1 MRPIDAD
8 ALEKKLRD
16 AIDVGKRADVSTAEL
31 EAVLADVENMP
42 TLPGPALPESV
53 KTFASC
59 TSCIHRADSED
70 ICILRRCVHAI
81 AELKECYEPKER
93 GAGHW
98 KGYNM
103 DKDGWKRTDGSPV
116 FLICSECGGTVLNNG
131 SAYWNFCPHCGARME
146 DCEGKDAE

>member
-16 AIDVGKRADVSTAEL
+16 AIDVGRRADVSTAEL

-59 TSCIHRADSED
+59 TSCIHATDSED

-81 AELKECYEPKER
+81 AEIKECYEQKQPERMRGTWIEDDDGWDGVIWRCSACDALFTLINGTPKENE
-93 GAGHW
+93 
-98 KGYNM
+98 Y
-103 DKDGWKRTDGSPV
+103 
-116 FLICSECGGTVLNNG
+116 
-131 SAYWNFCPHCGARME
+131 YFCPHCGARME
-146 DCEGKDAE
+146 DCDEHV